1 MKSGQRHDLQQNR
14 QNISIG
20 EVLIHKEGGRTY
32 EELETTDSIGVKRN
46 DACITG
52 RVQYHNIKNRSGA
65 GKIRQQKIPEDQEKN
80 HWKVHMYLCS
90 NLQEIHLEI

>member
-1 MKSGQRHDLQQNR
+1 MKNWKRLTALGLSAMMLASLQGAVPQHQKQIR
-14 QNISIG
+14 
-20 EVLIHKEGGRTY
+20 K
-32 EELETTDSIGVKRN
+32 
-46 DACITG
+46 
-52 RVQYHNIKNRSGA
+52 A

>member
-52 RVQYHNIKNRSGA
+52 RVQYHNIKNRSG
-65 GKIRQQKIPEDQEKN
+65 KDQEKN

>member
-46 DACITG
+46 DAWQGAVPQHQKQI
-52 RVQYHNIKNRSGA
+52 RKA